1 MQGLKADVQ
10 RGGQPI
16 SLRDEILA
24 LLSGIRIININTP
37 RTMQYKITEYNNN
50 KRSVTA
56 TEKIFSLQNF
66 RQRGPE
72 VLVEEFKQ
80 QRRKFKS

>member
-1 MQGLKADVQ
+1 MLLQLVEKVQGLQADVQ

-37 RTMQYKITEYNNN
+37 RTMEYKITEYNNN
-50 KRSVTA
+50 KRSV
-56 TEKIFSLQNF
+56 EQQKNFLVYKILDKE
-66 RQRGPE
+66 G
-72 VLVEEFKQ
+72 L
-80 QRRKFKS
+80 KF